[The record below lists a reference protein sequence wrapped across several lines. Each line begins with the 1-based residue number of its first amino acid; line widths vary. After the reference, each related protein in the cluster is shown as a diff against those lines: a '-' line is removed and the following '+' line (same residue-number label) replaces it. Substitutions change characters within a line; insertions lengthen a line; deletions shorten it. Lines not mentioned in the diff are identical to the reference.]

1 MSVGLRS
8 AEPEIAYF
16 REIERAFVERRG
28 DPLFISNADWVF
40 LAKLLK
46 KGIPQRVVLR
56 GMTDAFDAHAHS
68 FARKQKI
75 RSLKFCEAEIT
86 AAVERYKR
94 AFLAEGPSRRGLGG
108 AILRLEETLGALKA
122 PPAIAPVIATARH
135 QLLEIAAAADKDK
148 AYEADPALSRL
159 EDALVEA
166 ASDILGGDAVAD
178 LEKASRDATEAYK
191 SRMPANVY
199 ETLIGESVRRKI
211 LQRFSLPRLLL
222 AEIE

>member
-1 MSVGLRS
+1 MSATPAL
-8 AEPEIAYF
+8 EPEIAYF
-16 REIERAFVERRG
+16 RDIERAFVERRG

-40 LAKLLK
+40 LAKHWK
-46 KGIPQRVVLR
+46 KGIPKRVVLR

-86 AAVERYKR
+86 AAVDRYRR
-94 AFLAEGPSRRGLGG
+94 ALQAEGPSRRGLGG
-108 AILRLEETLGALKA
+108 AIAKLEESIGAIEA
-122 PPAIAPVIATARH
+122 PLDMATAIAAAR
-135 QLLEIAAAADKDK
+135 QGLLEIAAALGKDRT
-148 AYEADPALSRL
+148 YEADEPLARV
-159 EDALVEA
+159 EDGLVEA
-166 ASDILGGDAVAD
+166 AAAVLGPQTVAN
-178 LEKASRDATEAYK
+178 LEKTRRDATEAYK
-191 SRMPANVY
+191 SRMPAKVY

>member
-1 MSVGLRS
+1 VT
-8 AEPEIAYF
+8 AAAPPEPEIAYF

-40 LAKLLK
+40 LAKLWK
-46 KGIPQRVVLR
+46 KGIPKRVVLR

-86 AAVERYKR
+86 AAVDRYRR
-94 AFLAEGPSRRGLGG
+94 ALQAEGPSRRGLSG
-108 AILRLEETLGALKA
+108 AIAKLEESLGAIEA
-122 PPAIAPVIATARH
+122 PVEMARAIAGARRG
-135 QLLEIAAAADKDK
+135 LLEIAAALDKDK
-148 AYEADPALSRL
+148 AYAVDQPLARV
-159 EDALVEA
+159 EDGLVEA
-166 ASDILGGDAVAD
+166 ASAVLGPETVKD
-178 LEKASRDATEAYK
+178 LEKTSRAATQAYK

-199 ETLIGESVRRKI
+199 ETLIEESVRRKI

>member
-1 MSVGLRS
+1 VTRATAL
-8 AEPEIAYF
+8 EPEIAYF

-40 LAKLLK
+40 LAKLWK
-46 KGIPQRVVLR
+46 KGIPKRVVLR

-86 AAVERYKR
+86 AAVDRYRR
-94 AFLAEGPSRRGLGG
+94 ALQAEGPGRRGLSG
-108 AILRLEETLGALKA
+108 AIAKLEENIGAIEA
-122 PPAIAPVIATARH
+122 PLEMATAIVAARRG
-135 QLLEIAAAADKDK
+135 LREVAAALDKNK
-148 AYEADPALSRL
+148 SYEVDQPLARV
-159 EDALVEA
+159 EDGLVEA
-166 ASDILGGDAVAD
+166 ASTVLGLAAVVDI
-178 LEKASRDATEAYK
+178 EKASRDATEAYK

>member
-1 MSVGLRS
+1 MSAS
-8 AEPEIAYF
+8 SPPEPEIAYF

-40 LAKLLK
+40 LAKLWK
-46 KGIPQRVVLR
+46 KGVPKRVVLR

-86 AAVERYKR
+86 AAVDRYRR
-94 AFLAEGPSRRGLGG
+94 ALQAEGPSRRGLSG
-108 AILRLEETLGALKA
+108 AIAKLEESLGAIEA
-122 PPAIAPVIATARH
+122 PVEMARAIAGARRG
-135 QLLEIAAAADKDK
+135 LLEIVAALDKDK
-148 AYEADPALSRL
+148 AYEVDRPLARI
-159 EDALVEA
+159 EDGLVET
-166 ASDILGGDAVAD
+166 ASAVLGPETVND
-178 LEKASRDATEAYK
+178 LEKTSRAATEAYK
-191 SRMPANVY
+191 SRMPARVY